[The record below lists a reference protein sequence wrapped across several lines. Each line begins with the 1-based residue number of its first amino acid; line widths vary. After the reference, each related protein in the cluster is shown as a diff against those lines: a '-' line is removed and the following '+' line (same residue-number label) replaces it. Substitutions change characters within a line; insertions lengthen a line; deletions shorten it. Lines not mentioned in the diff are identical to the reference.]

1 MAGWAISSLNRQLP
15 SNEAHSQMTATPE
28 QVQKPLE
35 IPRQASMI
43 FNSTAP
49 SPAATPRA
57 SFGEASRPSATSPRL
72 GQGSRFGALSAKSG
86 GMQLG
91 GSSRLRQQHQSE
103 GQSVVDAL
111 AAEYEEDEAGSVG
124 DAWGDGDLMDVN
136 ADADDWSEYSVRL
149 GKHST
154 NPQRLLL
161 QAPLKLHQLQWTFP
175 SVKRQRKALMGLG
188 GPLQCRRVLCGH
200 QQCLLVRL

>member
-1 MAGWAISSLNRQLP
+1 MTESANWNPANGPSTTTQANAAQGGGSRIVGTAAAAGALAGWAISSLNRQLP

-57 SFGEASRPSATSPRL
+57 SFGDASRPSATSPRL
-72 GQGSRFGALSAKSG
+72 GQGSRLGALSAKSG

-91 GSSRLRQQHQSE
+91 GSSRSKQQHQSE
-103 GQSVVDAL
+103 GQSLVDAL
-111 AAEYEEDEAGSVG
+111 AAEYEEDEVGSVR

-136 ADADDWSEYSVRL
+136 ADADDWSESYAMARRDL
-149 GKHST
+149 E
-154 NPQRLLL
+154 
-161 QAPLKLHQLQWTFP
+161 
-175 SVKRQRKALMGLG
+175 LMRNVSF
-188 GPLQCRRVLCGH
+188 CRRL
-200 QQCLLVRL
+200 

>member
-1 MAGWAISSLNRQLP
+1 MTENANWNPANGPSTTTQASAAQAGGSRIVGTAAGAAGALAGWAISSLNRQLP
-15 SNEAHSQMTATPE
+15 SNEAHSQMTVTPE

-57 SFGEASRPSATSPRL
+57 SFGDAARPSATSPRL

-91 GSSRLRQQHQSE
+91 GSSRMKQQHQSE
-103 GQSVVDAL
+103 GRSVVDAL
-111 AAEYEEDEAGSVG
+111 AAEFEEDEAGSVG

-136 ADADDWSEYSVRL
+136 ADADDWSEFF
-149 GKHST
+149 
-154 NPQRLLL
+154 
-161 QAPLKLHQLQWTFP
+161 APWSEDTLN
-175 SVKRQRKALMGLG
+175 
-188 GPLQCRRVLCGH
+188 
-200 QQCLLVRL
+200 